1 MKKGWII
8 LLVVLLVGAGLAT
21 VVICSLGSIF
31 NQQPSLGDKTV
42 LVLELTGELPE
53 SAPSDPFMQLFEPKT
68 MSFRDVIGCLEKAQ
82 VDQRI
87 TALWLRIDSPALGWA
102 KVEELQQ
109 KLDAFRKSG
118 KTIVASMEMGNE
130 RDYACALPANKIFL
144 PEESYFEFDGFV
156 ARAQFLKDMFNKF
169 GIEPEVENIGKYK
182 SYGDML
188 KLSTMTEAQREVM
201 NVMLDERLASFQA
214 MVEKY
219 RQIPRDKVFALLDT
233 SVYGPREALQHKLI
247 DGIKYA
253 DEVEAFLKDT
263 AGDKT
268 RKKLATITGRK
279 YRKVTPAGFESADGE
294 QIAVIYA
301 VGTIIRGPESYS
313 PIFGRNLGSEAI
325 IESIRKARQNKAVK
339 GIILRIDSPGG
350 DGLASDLMW
359 RELRQADQEK
369 PVVASMSDVAASGG
383 YYIAM
388 GCRKIVADPATI
400 TGSIGVVSAKFN
412 LKGMY
417 DWLGLH
423 NESIQ
428 RGRWA
433 DMMNESR
440 SMTPEEWELFRAR
453 TRQFYDRFVKKAADC
468 RGKTSEQLEPFAQG
482 RVWSGSD
489 ALKHGLVD
497 VLGGMDKAVEVVR
510 QEAKI
515 GANQKIRLIE
525 YPEPKKLFDQIMES
539 LAETQVRQVHPR
551 LREDL
556 EFLGRFVLPGPNSM
570 LAIMPYSLD
579 IH

>member
-8 LLVVLLVGAGLAT
+8 VLAIVLVVVGLAA
-21 VVICSLGSIF
+21 VLFFSLRSLVD
-31 NQQPSLGDKTV
+31 QQPSLGDKTV

-53 SAPSDPFMQLFEPKT
+53 SAPADPFMQLFEPKA
-68 MSFRDVIGCLEKAQ
+68 MSFRDLVTCIEKAR
-82 VDQRI
+82 VDKRI
-87 TALWLRIDSPALGWA
+87 VALWLKIDSPALGWA
-102 KVEELQQ
+102 KVEELQLA
-109 KLDAFRKSG
+109 LDAFRKSG

-130 RDYACALPANKIFL
+130 RDYACALPADRIFL
-144 PEESYFEFDGFV
+144 PGESYFEFDGFV
-156 ARAQFLKDMFNKF
+156 AQAQFMKDMFNKF

-182 SYGDML
+182 SAGDML
-188 KLSTMTEAQREVM
+188 KLSAMSEAQREVM
-201 NVMLDERLASFQA
+201 NVMLDQRLAQFQT

-219 RQIPRDKVFALLDT
+219 RQIPRDQVFALLDK
-233 SVYGPREALQHKLI
+233 SVYGPQEALGHKLI

-253 DEVEAFLKDT
+253 DEIEDFLKTKTGET
-263 AGDKT
+263 A
-268 RKKLATITGRK
+268 KKRLTTIAGNK
-279 YRKVTPAGFESADGE
+279 YRKVTPPDYEFADGE

-301 VGTIIRGPESYS
+301 VGTIMRGPDSYS
-313 PIFGRNLGSEAI
+313 PIFGRNMGSESV

-339 GIILRIDSPGG
+339 GIILRVDSPGG

-359 RELRQADQEK
+359 RELRQADKEK

-412 LKGMY
+412 LKGIY

-423 NESIQ
+423 NETIQ

-433 DMMNESR
+433 DMMNDSR
-440 SMTPEEWELFRAR
+440 PMTPEERELFRQR
-453 TRQFYDRFVKKAADC
+453 TRKFYDRFVAKAAEC
-468 RGKTSEQLEPFAQG
+468 RGKSYEQLEPYAQG
-482 RVWSGSD
+482 RVWSGTD
-489 ALKHGLVD
+489 ALQHGLVD
-497 VLGGMDKAVEVVR
+497 MLGGLDKAIEVVR

-515 GANQKIRLIE
+515 KPSQRIRLIE
-525 YPEPKKLFDQIMES
+525 YPEPKKLIDQVMES

-556 EFLGRFVLPGPNSM
+556 QFLGRFVLPGPNAM
-570 LAIMPYSLD
+570 LAVMPYRID